1 MKEKLR
7 EVLDQYDINVT
18 QFYRGRG
25 AFYCHTE
32 RGLRILKEYWGSSER
47 LLMEYKL
54 KERLQNAG
62 FLMVDQLVKNKEGEF
77 IVQDRYRTPFIMK
90 EYFEGRECNIR
101 EESDIYEGTKN
112 LARLHKTLRQIET
125 KDLETYEGVAPFLM
139 FQKRNRELK
148 KVKAYMQKKA
158 RKNDFE
164 VAYIA
169 CYKMFFEEASNAWK
183 ELSRLNYGRTREKSE
198 ICHGAYH
205 QHNIL
210 FTNNGI
216 ATVNFE
222 KFGRNNQL
230 LDLYL
235 FLRKIMEK
243 NQYRFS
249 YLRLALE
256 AYDQEIKLEKD
267 NYMFLYFM
275 FLYPEKFWKIS
286 NQYLN
291 DKKCWI
297 SPKMLEKLSYIIQQN
312 EERKQFLAEYKKTFF
327 VE

>member
-7 EVLDQYDINVT
+7 EVLDQYDVNVT

-25 AFYCHTE
+25 AFYCQTE
-32 RGLRILKEYWGSSER
+32 SGLRILKEYWGSTER
-47 LLMEYKL
+47 LLMEYQL
-54 KERLQNAG
+54 KERLIHAG
-62 FLMVDQLVKNKEGEF
+62 FSMVDQLVKNKEGEF

-90 EYFEGRECNIR
+90 QYFEGRECNIR
-101 EESDIYEGTKN
+101 DESDICDGAKN
-112 LARLHKTLRQIET
+112 LARLHRTLRQIET

-148 KVKAYMQKKA
+148 KVKAYMQKKS

-164 VAYIA
+164 IAYIA
-169 CYKMFFEEASNAWK
+169 CYPMFFEEASNAWK
-183 ELSRLNYGRTREKSE
+183 ELSRLNYGMKRENSN

-210 FTNNGI
+210 FTSDGI

-256 AYDQEIKLEKD
+256 AYDEEMKLEND

-291 DKKCWI
+291 EKKCWI

-312 EERKQFLAEYKKTFF
+312 EQRKQFLSEYRQTFF
-327 VE
+327 G